1 MSTRLLRGKTL
12 TNIQKGQLRAILARA
27 VHTCARMWARGTV
40 VTGLCPACGH
50 ENEDLTHL
58 WWNCKAEQYAHIREK
73 APQLKNVE
81 TMHPAYRDMMS
92 GSEGHPAPGL
102 GKKQQNQ

>member
-12 TNIQKGQLRAILARA
+12 TSIQKGQLSAILASA

-40 VTGLCPACGH
+40 VTGL
-50 ENEDLTHL
+50 

-73 APQLKNVE
+73 APE
-81 TMHPAYRDMMS
+81 I
-92 GSEGHPAPGL
+92 
-102 GKKQQNQ
+102 